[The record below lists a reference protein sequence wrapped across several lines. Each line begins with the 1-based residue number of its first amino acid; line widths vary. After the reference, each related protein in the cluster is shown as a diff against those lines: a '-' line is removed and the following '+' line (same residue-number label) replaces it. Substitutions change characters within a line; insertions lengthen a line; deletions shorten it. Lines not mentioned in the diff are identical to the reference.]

1 MICTSCSRTVPDG
14 SRFCPHCAAPA
25 LDASLDHTRTSAP
38 QGFSSSAPSDH
49 GRFLPG
55 TMVGGRYRV
64 VGLLGRGGMGE
75 VYRADDL
82 KLGQAVALKFLP
94 AIVENDAGRLQRFLN
109 EVKIARQISH
119 PSVCRVYDVGEVDG
133 HHFLSMEYVDGEDL
147 ASLLR
152 RIGRLPKDKAV
163 EISRQLCVG
172 LAAAHEQGI
181 LHRDLK
187 PANVMIDGRGRAKI
201 TDFGLATLAGTI
213 RADEVGA
220 GTPQYMAPEQRDG
233 KEVTVRSDLYSLGLV
248 LYELFTGQQAFK
260 ASTAAELAR
269 LQAESTPTSPTR
281 LVADLDPSV
290 ERSILRCLEKEPRD
304 RPASA
309 IAVAASLPGGDP
321 LAAALAAGETPS
333 PEMVAAAGEAGGL
346 KPWIAS
352 ALFGV
357 YLVGVLVAVVLN
369 GRLSLVAKIP
379 TEKPPEVLE
388 AQARDILEKI
398 GQAGLRADSTRGFLW
413 SYDHY
418 EDVKRNGTGAD
429 RWDVFVASRPS
440 PLMFWYRQSPRPLWP
455 WSAQKVTA
463 EDPPHTITGMAKV
476 LLDPRGRLLEVFVVP
491 PQRDPA
497 PQPPAAESPAATPD
511 WAPLFDLAGLNIS
524 KFEPTRSIWNLLFDC
539 DARFAWTGAYDDRP
553 EVPIRVEAG
562 SFRGKPIAFSV
573 IAPWVTP
580 GNQEERTQTAGER
593 ATPIIFFS
601 LFGILLVVGVF
612 LARRNLKLGRGDRRG
627 ALRLASFL
635 FILYLAS
642 NLASLHHVADWGEVS
657 LLARATADALYY
669 SGMIWLVYIAL
680 EPYVRRLWPE
690 LLISWSRLLSGDIRD
705 PRVGRDILIGG
716 VAGVLLELS
725 VSLQFQLP
733 SWLGKTPAPPV
744 LSDLSVLSG
753 VGPAVTQLL
762 GSFDLTFPVFLL
774 FLILLARV
782 TLRNQW
788 AALGAITV
796 LWTAL
801 IVLQTE
807 NLVLD
812 LMIFVPLIV
821 LILYVLMRF
830 GLLAMVGMVVL
841 SVSSMARPVSFSA
854 WYAGASLLQPLV
866 AVALTAFAF
875 HISLAGRPLFGGD
888 LLGDAAEGRSGG
900 R

>member
-1 MICTSCSRTVPDG
+1 MTCTSCSRTVPEG

-25 LDASLDHTRTSAP
+25 PAASLDFTRTSAP
-38 QGFSSSAPSDH
+38 HGISSSAPSDH
-49 GRFLPG
+49 GRFIPG
-55 TMVGGRYRV
+55 TMLGGRYRV

-119 PSVCRVYDVGEVDG
+119 PNVCRVYDVGEVDG
-133 HHFLSMEYVDGEDL
+133 HHYLSMEYVDGEDL

-220 GTPQYMAPEQRDG
+220 GTPQYMAPEQRAGQD
-233 KEVTVRSDLYSLGLV
+233 VTVRSDIYSLGLV

-281 LVADLDPSV
+281 HVEDLDPSV
-290 ERSILRCLEKEPRD
+290 ERAILRCLEKAPRD

-309 IAVAASLPGGDP
+309 IVVAASLPGGDP

-346 KPWIAS
+346 KPWVAL

-357 YLVGVLVAVVLN
+357 FLVGLLASVFLGGRISVL
-369 GRLSLVAKIP
+369 AKIP
-379 TEKPPEVLE
+379 MEKPPDALE
-388 AQARDILEKI
+388 AEARDILEKV
-398 GQAGLRADSTRGFLW
+398 GHTGLRTDDLRGFAW
-413 SYDHY
+413 DYDRF
-418 EDVKRNGTGAD
+418 EDVKRNGAGSN
-429 RWDVFVASRPS
+429 RWDVFAASRPS
-440 PLMFWYRQSPRPLWP
+440 PIRFWYRQSPRPLLP
-455 WSAQKVTA
+455 WSSQNATA
-463 EDPPHTITGMAKV
+463 WDPPLTITGMASV
-476 LLDPRGRLLEVFVVP
+476 WLDPRGRLMGLTIVP
-491 PQRDPA
+491 PQRDAA
-497 PQPPAAESPAATPD
+497 PQTPATESAAAAPD
-511 WAPLFDLAGLNIS
+511 WAPLFGMAGLSIS
-524 KFEPTRSIWNLLFDC
+524 KFKPAGSIWNLPFDC
-539 DARFAWTGAYDDRP
+539 DARFAWTGAYDDQP
-553 EVPIRVEAG
+553 DVPIRVEAG
-562 SFRGKPIAFSV
+562 TWRGKPVAFEVVLPSD
-573 IAPWVTP
+573 TP
-580 GNQEERTQTAGER
+580 GNQEERPQSAGER
-593 ATPIIFFS
+593 AGTVIFFS
-601 LFGILLVVGVF
+601 LFGVVLGFGIF
-612 LARRNLKLGRGDRRG
+612 LARRNLRLGRGDRKG

-635 FILYLAS
+635 FIVYSGASLAK
-642 NLASLHHVADWGEVS
+642 LHHVADWGEVG
-657 LLARATADALYY
+657 LLARAAADALFY
-669 SGMIWLVYIAL
+669 SGMVWLVYIAL

-690 LLISWSRLLSGDIRD
+690 LLISWTRLLSGSIRD
-705 PRVGRDILIGG
+705 PRVGRDVLIGG
-716 VAGVLLELS
+716 VAGVLLALS
-725 VSLQFQLP
+725 APLQVLLP
-733 SWLGKTPAPPV
+733 SWLGRTPAPPT
-744 LSDLSVLSG
+744 LADLAVLSG
-753 VGPAVTQLL
+753 VGPAVARLL
-762 GSFDLTFPVFLL
+762 GSFDLIFPVFLL

-788 AALGAITV
+788 AALGAIAF
-796 LWTAL
+796 LWSTL
-801 IVLQTE
+801 VVLQSVDI
-807 NLVLD
+807 LLD
-812 LMIFVPLIV
+812 LAIFVPIV
-821 LILYVLMRF
+821 VVVLYVLMRF
-830 GLLAMVGMVVL
+830 GLLAMVGMVFLSINALVSPV
-841 SVSSMARPVSFSA
+841 SVSS

-866 AVALTAFAF
+866 VIALAAYAF

-888 LLGDAAEGRSGG
+888 LLGDAADGRSGG